1 MDHRFLSRLTIR
13 AKLLLAF
20 VGVAL
25 ATLIVG
31 GFGYWGLS
39 RYDQCATE
47 VTTRVLP
54 AVEALKSVKIAFQDL
69 QLAQRTLLTQK
80 LSDEQYNQQF
90 ENIAKARET
99 YLAACK
105 EVESLITD
113 HQDKKTWEQF
123 MAAVVRWRELNNAA
137 LDKCK
142 KIREAGLGDPADF
155 LASAE
160 TLRLAHYQLLS
171 KVQKCLLDGTLFEG
185 GEDPNTC
192 AFGKWVAEFHTDNS
206 EVQHLIAETKDPHAA
221 FHAAVKEIKGLV
233 AAGEKDKAQKKFE
246 EMQGH
251 MAITFAKLDQL
262 CQMGAESR
270 KLEVSYLDDV
280 LNKTRLPQEEAAQIL
295 DSLVDLYSQRAT
307 ERVQTAS
314 QDAQKLKT
322 IVLCVV
328 GFTFVVTMIVGVSL
342 ATRISRPIKE
352 TSDLLDDI
360 SQGEGDLTK
369 RLPVH
374 GNDEIAHLARSF
386 NAFCDKLEAIIGE
399 VASSTVQFRTGAQA
413 VADASQSLASGSEEQ
428 SAGVEQISAT
438 IQNLDRAVQQVKDA
452 ALEAKRLS
460 EATEQAAREGQ
471 DAVKASLEATYA
483 IRQSAQQISQIIKVI
498 SEIAGQTNLLALNAA
513 IEAARAGQHGMGFA
527 VVADEVR
534 KLAERANRAAG
545 EIAQLIQNANE
556 RVEQGVALSQE
567 VHDKL
572 QDIVKSVESTAQQV
586 AEIAEATVR
595 QASDTEEVTRSV
607 QTIAEV
613 VQQTAAGSEE
623 LASSSEELGA
633 QANKLSDIVG
643 RFKIR
648 SGVATLTAN

>member
-1 MDHRFLSRLTIR
+1 MDHRFFSRLTIR

-20 VGVAL
+20 VGTAL
-25 ATLIVG
+25 ATILVG
-31 GFGYWGLS
+31 GIGYWGLS
-39 RYDQCATE
+39 QYDHCATD

-54 AVEALKSVKIAFQDL
+54 AVEALKTVKIAFQDL
-69 QLAQRTLLTQK
+69 RLAQRTLLTQS
-80 LSDEQYNQQF
+80 LTDDQYRQQF
-90 ENIAKARET
+90 DNIAEARET
-99 YLAACK
+99 YMAACK
-105 EVESLITD
+105 KVESLITD
-113 HQDKKTWEQF
+113 ENDKKTWQEF
-123 MAAVVRWRELNNAA
+123 VDAVSRWRELNNAA

-155 LASAE
+155 LTTAQ
-160 TLRLAHYQLLS
+160 TVRLAHYQLLS
-171 KVQKCLLDGTLFEG
+171 KVQKSLLNGELFEG
-185 GEDPNTC
+185 GEAPNTC
-192 AFGKWVAEFHTDNS
+192 AFGKWAAEFKTNNAD
-206 EVQHLIAETKDPHAA
+206 VQHLITDTRDPHAA
-221 FHAAVKEIKGLV
+221 FHADVKEIKALV
-233 AAGEKDKAQKKFE
+233 AAGEKEKALKKFE

-251 MAITFAKLDQL
+251 MAAVSGKLDQL
-262 CQMGAESR
+262 CQLGDNIH
-270 KLEVSYLDDV
+270 KLEVGYLDDV
-280 LNKTRLPQEEAAQIL
+280 LNKTRPPQEEAARLL
-295 DSLVDLYSQRAT
+295 DSLVDLYSQKAT

-314 QDAQKLKT
+314 QDAQRLKS
-322 IVLCVV
+322 IVFGTV
-328 GFTFVVTMIVGVSL
+328 GITFVVTLILGISL
-342 ATRISRPIKE
+342 ATRIARPIQL
-352 TSDLLDDI
+352 TSELLDDI

-399 VASSTVQFRTGAQA
+399 VAASTVQFRAGAQA

-452 ALEAKRLS
+452 ALQAKRLS
-460 EATEQAAREGQ
+460 EMTEQAAREGQ

-483 IRQSAQQISQIIKVI
+483 IRQSAQQISHIIKVI

-545 EIAQLIQNANE
+545 EIAQLIQDANQC
-556 RVEQGVALSQE
+556 VEQGVVLSQE

-572 QDIVKSVESTAQQV
+572 HDIVKSVESTAQQV
-586 AEIAEATVR
+586 AEIADATVR

-648 SGVATLTAN
+648 TGVATAVAN